1 MNAWRTLLIAVA
13 VAVTVVTNSVEAQ
26 TGVPSCAAKL
36 IPCVNYLNT
45 TTTPPNTCC
54 NPIKQTVATELTCLC
69 NLYSTPGLLESFNIN
84 ITQAVGL
91 SRRCGVNSDL
101 SQCKGSAPSPSSGT
115 ETPPPAPPRGG
126 GGSGTGRVAFTG
138 LSFLFLFWATLL
150 FN

>member
-13 VAVTVVTNSVEAQ
+13 VIVATSSVEAQ
-26 TGVPSCAAKL
+26 TSVPSCAQQL
-36 IPCVNYLNT
+36 IPCVNYINT
-45 TTTPPNTCC
+45 TTTPPTSCC
-54 NPIKQTVATELTCLC
+54 DPIKQTVATQLTCLC
-69 NLYSTPGLLESFNIN
+69 NLYTTPGLLDTFGIN
-84 ITQAVGL
+84 VTQAVDL

-115 ETPPPAPPRGG
+115 ETPPATPGG
-126 GGSGTGRVAFTG
+126 GGSGAGRVAVTG